1 MALFRRLAVAL
12 AGFAV
17 TLAAATIV
25 LQPHATGA
33 PLGTVGPVVERNR
46 FASVT
51 YTFRRPQAGVVR
63 TVRLSLCK
71 TRRYVGMALL
81 LRADL
86 AQDAN
91 IDAVR
96 SRSYKLLQGL
106 AVSASD
112 C

>member
-1 MALFRRLAVAL
+1 MRYLT
-12 AGFAV
+12 FADSPRDRSPSG
-17 TLAAATIV
+17 TACPTI
-25 LQPHATGA
+25 
-33 PLGTVGPVVERNR
+33 ERNR
-46 FASVT
+46 FASVP
-51 YTFRRPQAGVVR
+51 YTFRRPKASVMQ
-63 TVRLSLCK
+63 TVRLSLGQ